1 MKARNENQSGL
12 IGINRPVYAIHW
24 LQMDGM
30 GGHIFMVDY
39 GLALAGGGVRGAAH
53 VGVLMALEEEGIL
66 PKRIAGASAGSIVA
80 GLYASGM
87 EVKELRDEVLW
98 LGKHGKWYLD
108 PNVAGILMLIP
119 QILTGR
125 PVGLAGILKGNH
137 LMEYLCDLTGRV
149 RIEDAARGILI
160 PAVDLISGD
169 TVVYTNLF
177 RERNLGV
184 RALRQEHVRWEGRG
198 TLGEIMMA
206 SSSVPT
212 VFSPRQI
219 GKYRLVDGGV
229 TNNLPVDL
237 LIATGEDCVIAVDIG
252 TEYEAPDDNSMI
264 EVATHSFS
272 IMSRE
277 LKNCRSSGERLLLKP
292 RLKAGAGLL
301 SFSCMEDCMEQGYH
315 DTKEKMEKIKQ
326 VLSNKIRTKS

>member
-1 MKARNENQSGL
+1 MA
-12 IGINRPVYAIHW
+12 
-24 LQMDGM
+24 
-30 GGHIFMVDY
+30 DY
-39 GLALAGGGVRGAAH
+39 GLVLAGGGIRGAAH

-87 EVKELRDEVLW
+87 TVREMKNEVLW
-98 LGKHGKWYLD
+98 LGKHGKRYLD
-108 PNVAGILMLIP
+108 PDVTGILMLIP

-125 PVGLAGILKGNH
+125 PVGLSGILRGDR
-137 LMEYLCDLTGRV
+137 LTEYLCDLTRHV

-169 TVVYTNLF
+169 TIVYTNLF
-177 RERNLGV
+177 RERNPGA
-184 RALRQEHVRWEGRG
+184 RALRQEHVRWEERG

-212 VFSPRQI
+212 VFAPRQI
-219 GKYRLVDGGV
+219 GKCRLVDGGV

-237 LIATGEDCVIAVDIG
+237 LIAAGEACVIAVDIG
-252 TEYEAPDDNSMI
+252 TEYETPDDNSMI

-277 LKNCRSSGERLLLKP
+277 LKVCRSSGERLLLKP
-292 RLKAGAGLL
+292 KLKAGAGLL
-301 SFSCMEDCMEQGYH
+301 DFSYMEECMEQGYY
-315 DTKEKMEKIKQ
+315 DTKENMERIKRALQGRGQSSGKKNHKIQ
-326 VLSNKIRTKS
+326 GNKI